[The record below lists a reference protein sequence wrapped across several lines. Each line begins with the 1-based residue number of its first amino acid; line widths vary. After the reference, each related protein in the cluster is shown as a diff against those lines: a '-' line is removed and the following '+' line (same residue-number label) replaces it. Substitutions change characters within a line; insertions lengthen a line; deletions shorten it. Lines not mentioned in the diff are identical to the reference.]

1 MGRLITTAALLAAL
15 LASPVLSGCSGDG
28 GASTPTPSPTPTSTS
43 PTASPTPQ
51 PPAMPEAARAHTPE
65 GAEAFVRHF
74 WAVVDYASANLD
86 PDAVQ
91 DLVLESCTGCQG
103 GIASLEEIRRNDGR
117 VNGGA
122 TTLTDF
128 NIQLGTAADLQIAIV
143 RALAKT
149 SPQEIDYPEPRQDVT
164 RPAAKIRFEMVLHRQ
179 TEDWRVGVLKTLP

>member
-74 WAVVDYASANLD
+74 WAVVDYAGTTLD
-86 PDAVQ
+86 AAPLKSLIRD
-91 DLVLESCTGCQG
+91 DCLGCQG
-103 GIASLEEIRRNDGR
+103 VIDLITELRE
-117 VNGGA
+117 GGG
-122 TTLTDF
+122 TLVGSHSRLS
-128 NIQLGTAADLQIAIV
+128 NIQAIDV
-143 RALAKT
+143 VIGGKPRTQVTFTVSTPKQVL
-149 SPQEIDYPEPRQDVT
+149 DYPGTDRDQT
-164 RPAAKIRFEMVLHRQ
+164 FPAGKRTDLFLLEAISGGWQVVSW
-179 TEDWRVGVLKTLP
+179 DAP